1 MVKLPAS
8 GPDSEYVGGPP
19 EVSAWSGVPTTVPPG
34 AFSLILACSSGAW
47 AWVFPGNAVMASAAA
62 TAMRIRANAPIPR
75 RMLKAGANVPFRPVV
90 LLSFLIFSSLM
101 ILYLVLFLD
110 PAP

>member
-19 EVSAWSGVPTTVPPG
+19 EVSAWSGVPTMVPPR
-34 AFSLILACSSGAW
+34 AFSLTLFPPSW